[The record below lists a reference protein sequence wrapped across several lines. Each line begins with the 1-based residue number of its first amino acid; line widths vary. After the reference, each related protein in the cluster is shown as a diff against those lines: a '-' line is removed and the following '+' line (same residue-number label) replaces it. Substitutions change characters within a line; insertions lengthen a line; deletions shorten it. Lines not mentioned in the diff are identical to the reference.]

1 MQLTD
6 TLLTIVCALI
16 GLAVGLIYGL
26 LPKKNDRLTDSQQ
39 RWTQVL
45 SLIGVGL
52 VVILILLGRD
62 LASWVTIGGMIF
74 GLLVGM
80 IPPLNRAALKVWPW
94 LRPRTDNQGQKRR

>member
-6 TLLTIVCALI
+6 ILLTIACALV
-16 GLAVGLIYGL
+16 GLGVGLIYGF

-39 RWTQVL
+39 RWTPIL

-52 VVILILLGRD
+52 VVVLILLGRD
-62 LASWVTIGGMIF
+62 LASWVTIGGMIL
-74 GLLVGM
+74 GLLIGM

-94 LRPRTDNQGQKRR
+94 LRPRTDNQGRKRR